1 MEQPQI
7 LQRAYAAA
15 NSVNVQEVIALGLK
29 GDAIAQELEQ
39 RRIKVMKQALR
50 QEENDDDPV
59 DVV

>member
-15 NSVNVQEVIALGLK
+15 NSVNVQDVIALGLK

-39 RRIKVMKQALR
+39 RRIMAMKQALR
-50 QEENDDDPV
+50 QDALDDDSV
-59 DVV
+59 DVI